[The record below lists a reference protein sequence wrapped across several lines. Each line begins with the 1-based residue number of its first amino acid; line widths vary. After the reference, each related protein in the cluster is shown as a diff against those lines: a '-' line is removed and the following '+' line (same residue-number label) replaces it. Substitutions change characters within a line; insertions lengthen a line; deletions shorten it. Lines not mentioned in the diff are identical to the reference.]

1 VRLDE
6 YLMGITRW
14 RRQLIANAEGDVLE
28 VAVGTGRNFQFYNAK
43 QVASVTAIDFSRRML
58 ETAESKRHLVDPI
71 PLHLKSGNCASM
83 KEFPDKAFDT
93 VVDTFGICSF
103 EDPTETLLE
112 MKRVCRGKV
121 LLLEHGQS
129 TYPLFRK
136 YLHNT
141 LIKHVEKF
149 GCYNNREILRL
160 VKQSGMRVLQVQ
172 RKHFGATYY
181 IVCEAHPESEDSE
194 GAADTVDED
203 RVAA

>member
-1 VRLDE
+1 
-6 YLMGITRW
+6 
-14 RRQLIANAEGDVLE
+14 
-28 VAVGTGRNFQFYNAK
+28 
-43 QVASVTAIDFSRRML
+43 
-58 ETAESKRHLVDPI
+58 TAESKRHLVDPI
-71 PLHLKSGNCASM
+71 PLHLKSGNCSSM

-112 MKRVCRGKV
+112 IKRVCRGKV

-149 GCYNNREILRL
+149 GC
-160 VKQSGMRVLQVQ
+160 MRMLQVQ

-194 GAADTVDED
+194 GAADTVEED